1 MRVTIG
7 PSESSVTDPVPA
19 AASRRAWLV
28 WSVAAAC
35 YFVALFHRASLAVAA
50 DAALE
55 RFAAG
60 PAALSVLSALQLG
73 IYLALQ
79 IPAGV
84 LADRIGPRR
93 LITVA
98 TLALAAGSAVF
109 AVSASLLGGLA
120 GRALIGLGDAF
131 LFTNVLRLAA
141 HWFPAER
148 FGRIAA
154 LTGVVG
160 GVGQVAATAPLAG
173 SLRVLGWLA
182 TFLGAAALTAVLA
195 VLAWRVVRDRPGGTE
210 PGGAVDRS
218 LGSSKPEPVGT
229 ALRTVVSVPGT
240 WHSFWVHFVMM
251 GQFVAVTVL
260 WGPPWLMRAQGYGAT
275 AAGNWVLLCVAGFL
289 VGGWACGQFVAGRP
303 ARRERFV
310 LGLSLLLAVVWL
322 TVIGWPGVL
331 PVALLAVLLVLI
343 GIGGGAAMLAFD
355 GARTVN
361 AAHRSGLA
369 VGTANMGGFTAAVL
383 IQLAVGGLLRMTEGL
398 AAGPSYRLAYV
409 PVLLMIVV
417 GALGQLRQSRRARRG
432 QPG

>member
-1 MRVTIG
+1 MRVTID
-7 PSESSVTDPVPA
+7 PSESSVTEPVPTA
-19 AASRRAWLV
+19 TSRRAWLV

-50 DAALE
+50 DAALD
-55 RFAAG
+55 RFSAG

-93 LITVA
+93 LITGA
-98 TLALAAGSAVF
+98 TLALAVGSAVF
-109 AVSASLLGGLA
+109 AVSASLVGGLA

-141 HWFPAER
+141 QWFPAER

-154 LTGVVG
+154 LTGLVG
-160 GVGQVAATAPLAG
+160 GVGQLAATAPLAT
-173 SLRVLGWLA
+173 SLRVLGWLG
-182 TFLGAAALTAVLA
+182 TFLGAAGLTAVLA
-195 VLAWRVVRDRPGGTE
+195 VSAWEMVRDRPRVVGSGD
-210 PGGAVDRS
+210 AVGRP
-218 LGSSKPEPVGT
+218 SSAREVEPVRA
-229 ALRTVVSVPGT
+229 ALRAVVTTPGT

-260 WGPPWLMRAQGYGAT
+260 WGPPWLMRAQGYGAA

-289 VGGWACGQFVAGRP
+289 VGAWACGQFVAGRP

-310 LGLSLLLAVVWL
+310 LVLSLLLAVVWL

-383 IQLAVGGLLRMTEGL
+383 IQLAVGGVLRVAEGL

-409 PVLLMIVV
+409 PVLLVIVV
-417 GALGQLRQSRRARRG
+417 GALGQLRQSRRARGFDRG
-432 QPG
+432 